1 MSASESYVCVCA
13 CVFEHVGIGVC
24 LPHGNGVFKSRTFLT
39 WPGVVGV
46 CVALRD
52 RTAPPSQLATVA
64 H

>member
-1 MSASESYVCVCA
+1 MCA
-13 CVFEHVGIGVC
+13 CVFDHVGIGVC

-39 WPGVVGV
+39 CPGVVGV